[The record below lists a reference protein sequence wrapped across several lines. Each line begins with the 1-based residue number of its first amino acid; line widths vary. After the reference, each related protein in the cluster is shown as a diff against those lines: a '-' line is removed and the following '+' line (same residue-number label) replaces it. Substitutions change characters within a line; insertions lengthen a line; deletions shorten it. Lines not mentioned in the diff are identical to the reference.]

1 MSENII
7 EKSLVKLKETSTDVL
22 QGTQLLGIDVAA
34 AMGFLKRVLIG
45 DELTEKEKKVLL
57 RTLTD
62 LASVVPIGVLMLLPV
77 TAVGHAAMLAAI
89 QRYVPALIPSTYGA
103 ERLDLLRQLEKVKE
117 METSELDAK
126 ENGEILS

>member
-1 MSENII
+1 M
-7 EKSLVKLKETSTDVL
+7 VKYAQDVL

-77 TAVGHAAMLAAI
+77 S
-89 QRYVPALIPSTYGA
+89 LIIKLSSSTVYYFSSH
-103 ERLDLLRQLEKVKE
+103 LLCVI
-117 METSELDAK
+117 TSHSF
-126 ENGEILS
+126 ITPV